1 MEKPSLSKQALA
13 RIKAVKLDAG
23 ADLLNGLDTFWRGIG
38 MSTKA
43 LREHDPF
50 ELMPLFER
58 YAEKQ
63 FDAEAKEWLACLSD
77 PDAYSLHLI
86 LLPMTIA
93 TRISPGVGVL
103 PEDVSA
109 TGWTDLY
116 RTLKT
121 QAAKSGGEGVM
132 EEFQQLSGDWENYL
146 DHSFSRRFLKGRI
159 STTKPDRDSAVKT
172 FMLLFWLKYLF
183 HLRLFAD
190 NQRFIRRICTH
201 LSIRFQVW
209 RGQAYG
215 QMADALPL
223 PAIETVSGM
232 PPALPKTPD
241 PTRADGEVV
250 AASAPRKRG
259 PKPDHDTALRVFE
272 IVARVAPDG
281 DWRSNLC
288 EICEA
293 LDEGHVPVPS
303 TWRRN
308 RDCRSWSVCLERDVV
323 VKAIEYRLRLASQ
336 RKKRTPETLS

>member
-1 MEKPSLSKQALA
+1 MEQPSLSKQALA

-23 ADLLNGLDTFWRGIG
+23 ADLLNGLDAFWRDIG

-43 LREHDPF
+43 LREHDPL

-63 FDAEAKEWLACLSD
+63 FDAEAKEWLACFSD
-77 PDAYSLHLI
+77 PDAYSLQLI

-93 TRISPGVGVL
+93 TRICPGVGVL
-103 PEDVSA
+103 PKNVSA

-116 RTLKT
+116 RDLKAR
-121 QAAKSGGEGVM
+121 AAKSGRKGVI

-159 STTKPDRDSAVKT
+159 STTQPDRDTAVKN

-190 NQRFIRRICTH
+190 NQRFIKRLCTH
-201 LSIRFQVW
+201 LSVKFQVW
-209 RGQAYG
+209 RGQAYRE
-215 QMADALPL
+215 MADALRP
-223 PAIETVSGM
+223 PAAETVPGV
-232 PPALPKTPD
+232 PPALPK
-241 PTRADGEVV
+241 
-250 AASAPRKRG
+250 KRG
-259 PKPDHDTALRVFE
+259 PKPDHDTALRVSE

-281 DWRSNLC
+281 DWRSNLD

-308 RDCRSWSVCLERDVV
+308 RDCRSWSLCLERDVV